1 VAIGV
6 LFGLQFSIWTSQI
19 PLNLREVF
27 DHKSCLVA
35 NHQSIL
41 IFFVVVACDCL
52 VLEFVVGLCN
62 QLGLVLV
69 LKVLRLLNVLEELSC
84 LLLHPHYAS

>member
-19 PLNLREVF
+19 PFNLREVF

-41 IFFVVVACDCL
+41 IFFVVVAYDCL
-52 VLEFVVGLCN
+52 VLEFVVGLCDE
-62 QLGLVLV
+62 LGLVLG
-69 LKVLRLLNVLEELSC
+69 LKVIGLLNVLEELSY
-84 LLLHPHYAS
+84 LLLHPH